1 MAGLLSLVATPIGN
15 LEDITLR
22 ALRTLREADA
32 ILAEDTR
39 RTGVLTSHH
48 GISTRLRSLHAHT
61 GEGQLDAIA
70 AELAAGARFALVSD
84 AGTPVV
90 SDPGHALVERAV
102 ALGVTVE
109 GIPGPSAVTTAV
121 AVSGLPCD
129 HFRFVGFLPRSG
141 SKRSSALESIIQDS
155 GASVFFE
162 APQRVGKTLAELA
175 ALALPERRAAACREL
190 TKLHEEVRRG
200 TLTELA
206 EYFQEGARGEFTV
219 VVEGRAARPSGRRP
233 RRPRGPRGR
242 AARRRHGGEDHRQSA
257 SRHHLPLTSRS
268 LRPSPPRRQRK
279 TTKPEGRAPLQRF
292 SLMIQHI
299 LLGAQFA
306 L

>member
-162 APQRVGKTLAELA
+162 APQRVGKTLSELA
-175 ALALPERRAAACREL
+175 ALALPQRRAAACREL

-206 EYFQEGARGEFTV
+206 EYFAESARGEFTV
-219 VVEGRAARPSGRRP
+219 VVEGAPRVQAEDAPEDLEARVATLLAEGTAMKTIAKAVAATTSLSRAEAYDL
-233 RRPRGPRGR
+233 
-242 AARRRHGGEDHRQSA
+242 A
-257 SRHHLPLTSRS
+257 
-268 LRPSPPRRQRK
+268 LRV
-279 TTKPEGRAPLQRF
+279 AN
-292 SLMIQHI
+292 
-299 LLGAQFA
+299 AQNKES
-306 L
+306 

>member
-141 SKRSSALESIIQDS
+141 SKRSGVLESIIQDS

-219 VVEGRAARPSGRRP
+219 VVEGAPRVQAEDAPEDLEARVASLLAEGMAVKTIAKALAATTSLSRAEAYDLALRV
-233 RRPRGPRGR
+233 GR
-242 AARRRHGGEDHRQSA
+242 AQDNEA
-257 SRHHLPLTSRS
+257 
-268 LRPSPPRRQRK
+268 
-279 TTKPEGRAPLQRF
+279 
-292 SLMIQHI
+292 
-299 LLGAQFA
+299 
-306 L
+306 

>member
-15 LEDITLR
+15 LDDITLR

-48 GISTRLRSLHAHT
+48 GIATRLRSLHAHT
-61 GEGQLDAIA
+61 GDGQLDAIA

-129 HFRFVGFLPRSG
+129 QFRFVGFLARTG
-141 SKRSSALESIIQDS
+141 SKRASALESIVHDTA
-155 GASVFFE
+155 ASVFFE
-162 APQRVGKTLAELA
+162 APSRVGKTLSELA
-175 ALALPERRAAACREL
+175 ALAEPTRRAAACREL

-200 TLTELA
+200 TLGELA
-206 EYFQEGARGEFTV
+206 AYFAEGARGEFTV
-219 VVEGRAARPSGRRP
+219 VVEGAPRQQAPDTTEELEARAASLLAEGNAVKTVAKALAATTTLSRAEAYDLVLRVARPDGSGP
-233 RRPRGPRGR
+233 
-242 AARRRHGGEDHRQSA
+242 HGNDDA
-257 SRHHLPLTSRS
+257 
-268 LRPSPPRRQRK
+268 
-279 TTKPEGRAPLQRF
+279 
-292 SLMIQHI
+292 
-299 LLGAQFA
+299 
-306 L
+306 

>member
-206 EYFQEGARGEFTV
+206 EYFEEGARGEFTV
-219 VVEGRAARPSGRRP
+219 VVEGAPRVQAEDAPEDLEARVAALLAEGMAVKTIAKALAATTSLSRAEAYDLALRVSSARDEE
-233 RRPRGPRGR
+233 
-242 AARRRHGGEDHRQSA
+242 A
-257 SRHHLPLTSRS
+257 
-268 LRPSPPRRQRK
+268 
-279 TTKPEGRAPLQRF
+279 
-292 SLMIQHI
+292 
-299 LLGAQFA
+299 
-306 L
+306 

>member
-141 SKRSSALESIIQDS
+141 SKRSGALESIIQDS

-162 APQRVGKTLAELA
+162 APQCVGKTLAELA

-219 VVEGRAARPSGRRP
+219 VVEGAPRVQAEDAPEDLEARVASLLAEGMAVKTIAKALAATTSLSRAEAYDLALRV
-233 RRPRGPRGR
+233 GR
-242 AARRRHGGEDHRQSA
+242 AQDNEA
-257 SRHHLPLTSRS
+257 
-268 LRPSPPRRQRK
+268 
-279 TTKPEGRAPLQRF
+279 
-292 SLMIQHI
+292 
-299 LLGAQFA
+299 
-306 L
+306 

>member
-1 MAGLLSLVATPIGN
+1 MPGLLSLVATPIGN

-39 RTGVLTSHH
+39 RTGILTSHH

-61 GEGQLDAIA
+61 GDGQLDAIA
-70 AELAAGARFALVSD
+70 AELAAGARFALVTD

-90 SDPGHALVERAV
+90 SDPGHALVARAV

-109 GIPGPSAVTTAV
+109 AIPGPSAVTSAV

-141 SKRSSALESIIQDS
+141 RKRQEALESILQDS

-200 TLTELA
+200 TLRELA
-206 EYFQEGARGEFTV
+206 EHFEEGARGEFTI
-219 VVEGRAARPSGRRP
+219 VVEGAAQTQKDDAPGDLEARVAGLLAEGMTVKTVAKALAATTSLSRAEAYDLALRVANP
-233 RRPRGPRGR
+233 RDENG
-242 AARRRHGGEDHRQSA
+242 
-257 SRHHLPLTSRS
+257 
-268 LRPSPPRRQRK
+268 
-279 TTKPEGRAPLQRF
+279 
-292 SLMIQHI
+292 
-299 LLGAQFA
+299 
-306 L
+306 

>member
-1 MAGLLSLVATPIGN
+1 LD
-15 LEDITLR
+15 DITLR
-22 ALRTLREADA
+22 ALRVLREADT

-48 GISTRLRSLHAHT
+48 GITTRLRSLHAHT
-61 GEGQLDAIA
+61 GDGQLDSIA
-70 AELAAGARFALVSD
+70 AELAAGARMALVSD

-129 HFRFVGFLPRSG
+129 NFRFVGFLPRTG
-141 SKRSSALESIIQDS
+141 SKRATALESVAQDT
-155 GASVFFE
+155 AATVFFE
-162 APQRVGKTLAELA
+162 APSRVAKTLSELA
-175 ALALPERRAAACREL
+175 ALASPERRAAACREL

-206 EYFQEGARGEFTV
+206 EYFEDGARGEFTV
-219 VVEGRAARPSGRRP
+219 VVEGAPREQAPNAPEDLEARVTSLLAEGMSVKTVAKALAATTTLSRGEAYDLALRVSRPDEAHGRDKRD
-233 RRPRGPRGR
+233 R
-242 AARRRHGGEDHRQSA
+242 
-257 SRHHLPLTSRS
+257 
-268 LRPSPPRRQRK
+268 
-279 TTKPEGRAPLQRF
+279 
-292 SLMIQHI
+292 
-299 LLGAQFA
+299 
-306 L
+306 

>member
-39 RTGVLTSHH
+39 RTGVLTAHH

-141 SKRSSALESIIQDS
+141 SKRSAALESIIQDS

-219 VVEGRAARPSGRRP
+219 VVEGAPRVQAEDAPEDLEARVTALLAEGMAVKTIAKALAATTSLSRAEAYDLALRVG
-233 RRPRGPRGR
+233 
-242 AARRRHGGEDHRQSA
+242 SA
-257 SRHHLPLTSRS
+257 
-268 LRPSPPRRQRK
+268 K
-279 TTKPEGRAPLQRF
+279 DDEA
-292 SLMIQHI
+292 
-299 LLGAQFA
+299 
-306 L
+306 

>member
-48 GISTRLRSLHAHT
+48 GIGTRLRSLHAHT

-109 GIPGPSAVTTAV
+109 VIPGPSAVTTAV

-129 HFRFVGFLPRSG
+129 HFRFLGFLPRSG
-141 SKRSSALESIIQDS
+141 SKRSSALESIVQDS

-162 APQRVGKTLAELA
+162 APQRVAKTLAELA

-206 EYFQEGARGEFTV
+206 AYFEDGARGEFTV
-219 VVEGRAARPSGRRP
+219 VVEGAPRVQAEDAPEDLEARVATLLAEGMAVKTIAKALAATTSLSRAEAYDLALRVSGARSKD
-233 RRPRGPRGR
+233 
-242 AARRRHGGEDHRQSA
+242 A
-257 SRHHLPLTSRS
+257 
-268 LRPSPPRRQRK
+268 
-279 TTKPEGRAPLQRF
+279 
-292 SLMIQHI
+292 
-299 LLGAQFA
+299 
-306 L
+306 

>member
-206 EYFQEGARGEFTV
+206 EYFQRRRPRRVHRRG
-219 VVEGRAARPSGRRP
+219 GRRAACPSRRRP

-242 AARRRHGGEDHRQSA
+242 AAGRRHGGEDHRQSA

-268 LRPSPPRRQRK
+268 LRPSPPRRQRARQRSLR
-279 TTKPEGRAPLQRF
+279 GAPLQRF

>member
-90 SDPGHALVERAV
+90 SDPGQALVERAV

-141 SKRSSALESIIQDS
+141 SKRSSALESIVLDS
-155 GASVFFE
+155 SASVFFE

-219 VVEGRAARPSGRRP
+219 VVEGAARVQADDTPEDLEARVRTLLAEGMAVKTIAKALAATTSLSRAEAYDLALRVGRRQE
-233 RRPRGPRGR
+233 
-242 AARRRHGGEDHRQSA
+242 AGEEEH
-257 SRHHLPLTSRS
+257 
-268 LRPSPPRRQRK
+268 
-279 TTKPEGRAPLQRF
+279 
-292 SLMIQHI
+292 
-299 LLGAQFA
+299 
-306 L
+306 